1 MISWLI
7 TLMRLALAGLK
18 SHRNSLLEIL
28 PLRHQLRD
36 LRRSP
41 IRLENHYSSHGFRGA
56 NQGIRWWPDERNNI
70 GKHRNL
76 GFSIY

>member
-1 MISWLI
+1 MICWLI
-7 TLMRLALAGLK
+7 ALIRLTLAGLI
-18 SHRNSLLEIL
+18 SRRNSLLEIL

-56 NQGIRWWPDERNNI
+56 NQGIGWWPDERNNV
-70 GKHRNL
+70 GKHWTL
-76 GFSIY
+76 GSAIY